1 MIELSTEQLLYLLY
15 AVAYSKDSKA
25 TKSDV
30 KQHLPKGYQK
40 YANAICDV
48 LCQKQLLESP
58 KKGQLF
64 VTEQGKKVLAANLQ
78 TSKYEFDSA
87 KGAKLIN
94 ALWRYCQVGVADSQ
108 TSDGGKEM
116 DFEKFVEKFKALYF
130 EERKRQELRG
140 VVAIRSREIC
150 QKFLEQ
156 NDVSQSNLKKNFALL
171 KSTGKVFAVIEKED
185 ELIQWVE

>member
-15 AVAYSKDSKA
+15 AVAYSKESKA

-40 YANAICDV
+40 DANAICDV

-94 ALWRYCQVGVADSQ
+94 TLWRYCQRGVADSQ

-116 DFEKFVEKFKALYF
+116 EFEKFVEKFKALYF

-140 VVAIRSREIC
+140 VVAIRSLEIC

-156 NDVSQSNLKKNFALL
+156 NDVSQSNLNKNFALL
-171 KSTGKVFAVIEKED
+171 KSNGKVFAVVERGN
-185 ELIQWVE
+185 ELIEWAE

>member
-1 MIELSTEQLLYLLY
+1 MMELSTEQLLYLLY
-15 AVAYSKDSKA
+15 AVAYSKESRV

-30 KQHLPKGYQK
+30 KQHLSKGYQK
-40 YANAICDV
+40 NADALCDT

-64 VTEQGKKVLAANLQ
+64 VTEQGKKVLSANLQ
-78 TSKYEFDSA
+78 TSKYDFDSA

-94 ALWRYCQVGVADSQ
+94 TLWRYCQIGVADSQ

-116 DFEKFVEKFKALYF
+116 DFEEFVEKFKDLYF

-156 NDVSQSNLKKNFALL
+156 NDVSESNLNKNFALL
-171 KSTGKVFAVIEKED
+171 KSNGKVFAVIERGN
-185 ELIQWVE
+185 ELIEWAE

>member
-15 AVAYSKDSKA
+15 AVAYSLESKV

-30 KQHLPKGYQK
+30 KKHLSKGYQK
-40 YANAICDV
+40 DANAICDA

-64 VTEQGKKVLAANLQ
+64 VTEQGKKVLAVNLQ

-94 ALWRYCQVGVADSQ
+94 TLWRYCQVGVAASQ
-108 TSDGGKEM
+108 ASDGGKEM
-116 DFEKFVEKFKALYF
+116 DFETFVEKFKALYF

-156 NDVSQSNLKKNFALL
+156 NDISQSNLNKNFALL
-171 KSTGKVFAVIEKED
+171 KSNAKVFAVIEKED

>member
-1 MIELSTEQLLYLLY
+1 MIELSIEQLLYLLY
-15 AVAYSKDSKA
+15 AVAYSKQNKV

-30 KQHLPKGYQK
+30 KQHLSKGYQK
-40 YANAICDV
+40 DAPAICDA

-64 VTEQGKKVLAANLQ
+64 VTDQGKKVLAANLQ
-78 TSKYEFDSA
+78 SSKYEFESA

-94 ALWRYCQVGVADSQ
+94 TLWRYCQIGVADSQ
-108 TSDGGKEM
+108 TSDGGKKI
-116 DFEKFVEKFKALYF
+116 DFETFVEKFKALYF

-156 NDVSQSNLKKNFALL
+156 NDVSESNLNKNFALL
-171 KSTGKVFAVIEKED
+171 KSNGKVFAVIEQED

>member
-15 AVAYSKDSKA
+15 AVAYSKESKA

-40 YANAICDV
+40 NATTICDI

-64 VTEQGKKVLAANLQ
+64 VTDEGKKVLTANLQ
-78 TSKYEFDSA
+78 TSKYQFDSA

-94 ALWRYCQVGVADSQ
+94 TLWRYCQAGVADFQ
-108 TSDGGKEM
+108 TSDDGKEM
-116 DFEKFVEKFKALYF
+116 DFEKFVEKFKELYF

-140 VVAIRSREIC
+140 VVAIRSREIS
-150 QKFLEQ
+150 QKFWEQ
-156 NDVSQSNLKKNFALL
+156 NDISQSNLNKNFALL

-185 ELIQWVE
+185 ELIQWAE

>member
-15 AVAYSKDSKA
+15 AVAYSKESKV

-30 KQHLPKGYQK
+30 KQHLSKGYQK
-40 YANAICDV
+40 AADAICNA

-64 VTEQGKKVLAANLQ
+64 VTDQGKKVLAANLQ

-94 ALWRYCQVGVADSQ
+94 TLWCYCKIGVADSQ
-108 TSDGGKEM
+108 TSNDKEM
-116 DFEKFVEKFKALYF
+116 DFETFVEKFKALYF

-156 NDVSQSNLKKNFALL
+156 NDISQSNLNKNFALL
-171 KSTGKVFAVIEKED
+171 KSNAKVFAVIEKED

>member
-15 AVAYSKDSKA
+15 AVAYSKQNKV

-30 KQHLPKGYQK
+30 KQHLSKGYQK
-40 YANAICDV
+40 DAPAICDA

-64 VTEQGKKVLAANLQ
+64 VTDQGKKVLAANLQ
-78 TSKYEFDSA
+78 SSKYEFESA

-94 ALWRYCQVGVADSQ
+94 TLWRYCQIGVADSQ

-116 DFEKFVEKFKALYF
+116 DFETFVEKFKALYF

-156 NDVSQSNLKKNFALL
+156 NDVSLSNLNKNFALL
-171 KSTGKVFAVIEKED
+171 KSTGKVFAVIEQED

>member
-15 AVAYSKDSKA
+15 AVAYSKESKA
-25 TKSDV
+25 TKGDV

-40 YANAICDV
+40 DANAICDV
-48 LCQKQLLESP
+48 LCQKKLLESP

-64 VTEQGKKVLAANLQ
+64 VTDEGKKVLATNLQ
-78 TSKYEFDSA
+78 ISNYNFDSA

-94 ALWRYCQVGVADSQ
+94 TLWRYCQVGVADFQ
-108 TSDGGKEM
+108 TSGGGKEM
-116 DFEKFVEKFKALYF
+116 AFEKFVEKFKELYF

-140 VVAIRSREIC
+140 VVAIRSREIS

-156 NDVSQSNLKKNFALL
+156 NNISQSNLNKNFSLL

>member
-15 AVAYSKDSKA
+15 AVAYSKESKA

-40 YANAICDV
+40 DANAICDV

-94 ALWRYCQVGVADSQ
+94 TLWHYCQVGVADSQ

-140 VVAIRSREIC
+140 VVAIRSQEIG

-156 NDVSQSNLKKNFALL
+156 NDISQSNLNKNFGLL

>member
-15 AVAYSKDSKA
+15 AVAYSKQSKA
-25 TKSDV
+25 TKGDV
-30 KQHLPKGYQK
+30 KQHLSKQYQK
-40 YANAICDV
+40 DANAICDA
-48 LCQKQLLESP
+48 LCQQQLLESP

-64 VTEQGKKVLAANLQ
+64 ITEQGKKVLAANLQ
-78 TSKYEFDSA
+78 TSKYEFESA

-94 ALWRYCQVGVADSQ
+94 TLWRYCQVGVTDSQ

-140 VVAIRSREIC
+140 AVAIRSREISHI
-150 QKFLEQ
+150 FLEE
-156 NDVSQSNLKKNFALL
+156 NDISQSNLNTNFALL

-185 ELIQWVE
+185 EIIEWVE

>member
-15 AVAYSKDSKA
+15 AVAYSKESKA
-25 TKSDV
+25 TKGDV
-30 KQHLPKGYQK
+30 KQHLSKGYQK
-40 YANAICDV
+40 DANAICDV

-64 VTEQGKKVLAANLQ
+64 VTDQGKKVLAANLQ
-78 TSKYEFDSA
+78 TTKYEFDSA
-87 KGAKLIN
+87 KGPKVIN
-94 ALWRYCQVGVADSQ
+94 TIWRYCQMGVADSPA
-108 TSDGGKEM
+108 SDGGKEM
-116 DFEKFVEKFKALYF
+116 DFETFVEKFKALYF

-150 QKFLEQ
+150 HKFLEQ
-156 NDVSQSNLKKNFALL
+156 NDVSQSNLNKNFALL
-171 KSTGKVFAVIEKED
+171 KSNGKVFAVIEKED

>member
-15 AVAYSKDSKA
+15 AVAYSKESKA
-25 TKSDV
+25 TKSEV
-30 KQHLPKGYQK
+30 KQHLSKGYQK
-40 YANAICDV
+40 DANAICDV

-94 ALWRYCQVGVADSQ
+94 TLWRYSQVGVADSQ

-116 DFEKFVEKFKALYF
+116 DFEKFLEKFKALYF

-140 VVAIRSREIC
+140 AVAIRSREIC

-156 NDVSQSNLKKNFALL
+156 NDIYQSNLDKNFALL

-185 ELIQWVE
+185 EIIEWVE

>member
-1 MIELSTEQLLYLLY
+1 MLY
-15 AVAYSKDSKA
+15 AVAYSKESKA

-40 YANAICDV
+40 NANTIYDI
-48 LCQKQLLESP
+48 LCHKQLLESP
-58 KKGQLF
+58 KRGQLF
-64 VTEQGKKVLAANLQ
+64 VTNEGKKVLAANLQ
-78 TSKYEFDSA
+78 TSKYKFDSA

-94 ALWRYCQVGVADSQ
+94 TLWRYCQVGVTDFQ

-116 DFEKFVEKFKALYF
+116 DFEKFVEKFKELYF

-140 VVAIRSREIC
+140 VVAIRSREIS
-150 QKFLEQ
+150 QKFCEQ
-156 NDVSQSNLKKNFALL
+156 NDISQSNLNKNFALL

-185 ELIQWVE
+185 ELIQWAE